1 MLERHSWWKV
11 SFILQV
17 GNRRRRHTH
26 VQRPNSHCQS
36 EGMSFLKGIF
46 RGVYVD
52 GGGNMQKQHDQLT
65 VIWKLVMISGLI
77 SGRLDGFEHS

>member
-1 MLERHSWWKV
+1 MVE
-11 SFILQV
+11 SFIYLAGGQQKEKAYSCPKIKFPLPV
-17 GNRRRRHTH
+17 RGH
-26 VQRPNSHCQS
+26 
-36 EGMSFLKGIF
+36 EFLKGIF